1 MKFLIIGWVASIY
14 IFSFWYIYA
23 CVFFIWN
30 LDEIIYILCMTYT
43 TLANVSDYLQMKS
56 DHISDIYSQKV
67 DGTWPGFL
75 EHLFAK
81 INYHIGK
88 NGRTLV
94 LALTKKSCEE
104 IANFFI
110 SKGYKTYYLH
120 SEISTFDRWEII
132 KKLRSGEID
141 ILVGVNL
148 LREWIDM
155 PEVSFIAILDAD
167 KEWFLRSMTSLVQII
182 WRAARNPHSEVILYA
197 DNMTE
202 SMSKAL
208 FETYRRRNTQIIHN
222 TKYGIEPTKAISNIK
237 DIDSVKTDNNLQS
250 FDSLTRGKNK
260 KLKRMTKKEKEIIM
274 KDLKWQMDTA
284 IANREFEK
292 AAIFRDQIKELD
304 EM

>member
-1 MKFLIIGWVASIY
+1 MSNIALLP
-14 IFSFWYIYA
+14 
-23 CVFFIWN
+23 N
-30 LDEIIYILCMTYT
+30 LK
-43 TLANVSDYLQMKS
+43 DYLQKKS
-56 DHISDIYSQKV
+56 DNISDISNNTIQEK
-67 DGTWPGFL
+67 WPVFID
-75 EHLFAK
+75 HLFEK

-88 NGRTLV
+88 NGRILILT
-94 LALTKKSCEE
+94 LTKKSSEE
-104 IANFFI
+104 IANFLI
-110 SKGYKTYYLH
+110 SKWYKTYYLH

-132 KKLRSGEID
+132 KKLRTGEID
-141 ILVGVNL
+141 VLVGINL

-155 PEVSFIAILDAD
+155 PEVSMIAILDAD
-167 KEWFLRSMTSLVQII
+167 KEGFLRSTTSLVQII
-182 WRAARNPHSEVILYA
+182 GRAARNPNSEVILYA

-208 FETYRRRNTQIIHN
+208 FETYRRRNTQMDYNKINNII
-222 TKYGIEPTKAISNIK
+222 PMQAISNIK
-237 DIDSVKTDNNLQS
+237 SIDSVRTDENLQT